1 MSDNT
6 GTSSK
11 LPTAYR
17 SCVGVMLVN
26 SDGKVF
32 VGKRIDSRETMGT
45 EDMWWQMPQGGV
57 DPGEDLEVAAF
68 RELAEETGVVA
79 DKATIIART
88 SNPIRYDLPEELL
101 GKLWKGKYRGQEQV
115 WFLMRFSGEDTD
127 VDLHAHDPAEFD
139 AWQWVDPEQLP
150 DLIVPFKK
158 DVYRTVLKEFRA
170 LV

>member
-1 MSDNT
+1 
-6 GTSSK
+6 
-11 LPTAYR
+11 
-17 SCVGVMLVN
+17 MLVN

-57 DPGEDLEVAAF
+57 DPGEDLEAAAF
-68 RELAEETGVVA
+68 RELVEETGVVA
-79 DKATIIART
+79 ANAVIIGRT
-88 SNPIRYDLPEELL
+88 SEPIRYDLPEELL

-115 WFLMRFSGEDTD
+115 WFLMRFSGDDAD
-127 VDLHAHDPAEFD
+127 VDLNAHDPAEFD

-158 DVYRTVLKEFRA
+158 NVYRSVLAEFRE

>member
-1 MSDNT
+1 MPNDT
-6 GTSSK
+6 A

-26 SDGKVF
+26 ADGKVF

-45 EDMWWQMPQGGV
+45 EDVWWQMPQGGV
-57 DPGEDLEVAAF
+57 DKGEDLDVAAF
-68 RELAEETGVVA
+68 RELAEETGVTA
-79 DKATIIART
+79 ENATIIART
-88 SNPIRYDLPEELL
+88 GEPVRYDLPEELL

-115 WFLMRFSGEDTD
+115 WFLMRFSGDDTD
-127 VDLHAHDPAEFD
+127 VDLNAHDPAEFD

-158 DVYRTVLKEFRA
+158 YVYRTVLDEFRA